1 MRILPSRELE
11 DCISD
16 GVARGSCHSLGGT
29 DRPSSRRFRT
39 GALIGWRC
47 HHMDT
52 VLHEWQWVD
61 LWPYAILMIVIA
73 SWILYQFI
81 APKSWREWAGAGLVQ
96 AFIIALYAEMYGF
109 PLTICVLTSLLG
121 IDIPLVHNSGHLW
134 ATLLGYGEGGQVIEM
149 LIGYAFV
156 AAGLVLIIKG
166 WIGVYYSDGHLL
178 TEGVYGVIRH
188 PQYAGIF
195 LAIFGQLV
203 HWPTIPT
210 LVLTPIIVFAF
221 VRLAWREVAR
231 LIDKFAAAYPNLR
244 RPPPSFFPP

>member
-1 MRILPSRELE
+1 
-11 DCISD
+11 
-16 GVARGSCHSLGGT
+16 
-29 DRPSSRRFRT
+29 
-39 GALIGWRC
+39 
-47 HHMDT
+47 MDT

-73 SWILYQFI
+73 SWVLYQFI

-109 PLTICVLTSLLG
+109 PLTIYVLTSLLG

-134 ATLLGYGEGGQVIEM
+134 ATLLGYGEGGQAIEM

-156 AAGLVLIIKG
+156 LAGLVLIIKG
-166 WIGVYYSDGHLL
+166 WIGVYYSDGQLL
-178 TEGVYGVIRH
+178 TDGVYAVIRH

-195 LAIFGQLV
+195 VAIFGQFV

-210 LVLTPIIVFAF
+210 LVLAPIIVFAF
-221 VRLAWREVAR
+221 VRLARREETR
-231 LIDKFAAAYPNLR
+231 LIDKFGAEYLEYR
-244 RPPPSFFPP
+244 RRVPMFVPRWDGIRHLTADAGR